1 MSKGMY
7 SFVAYP
13 ESSDI
18 DKITETLTGSG
29 AEWAWILH
37 DKDNDKD
44 GNPKKPHWHIL
55 AGWENHFPTWR
66 DFKRMCKEVGAV
78 AVSSEKCLVHD
89 CAGVEAYLDHHNEPE
104 KYQYSPDDIH
114 ISECF
119 DSSSY
124 QTKEMQRTKSR
135 QARKQAAADADVET
149 FTAWMDFVSEQDCED
164 FATLIQLARVNRP
177 ELLAYMTSN
186 TYVCKSYLDSLRN
199 CGGNR
204 WRLEKKELTAKLRA
218 TEKQEEQACASLDH
232 WKFEWGKLLIETYNL
247 RELMR
252 RYAAM
257 VGDAVPEW
265 YEIAANDGDFPEKE
279 AGFKNIREF
288 TIYFKEEY
296 KNEV

>member
-7 SFVAYP
+7 SFIAYP
-13 ESSDI
+13 ESADI
-18 DKITETLTGSG
+18 DRITETLTGAG

-37 DKDNDKD
+37 DKDTDKD
-44 GNPKKPHWHIL
+44 GNPKKAHWHIL

-66 DFKRMCKEVGAV
+66 DFKRMTKEVGAV

-89 CAGVEAYLDHHNEPE
+89 CDGMETYLDHHEKPE

-119 DSSSY
+119 DSASY

-135 QARKQAAADADVET
+135 QARKQAVADADVEI
-149 FTAWMDFVSEQDCED
+149 FTAWMDFVNEQDCED
-164 FATLIQLARVNRP
+164 FATLVQLARASRL
-177 ELLAYMTSN
+177 ELFAYMMAN
-186 TYVCKSYLDSLRN
+186 VYICKSYLDSLRN

-204 WRLEKKELTAKLRA
+204 WRFEKKELESQIKTLRGV
-218 TEKQEEQACASLDH
+218 CDH
-232 WKFEWGKLLIETYNL
+232 DIEIINYWKFEWGKLLIENYNL

-265 YEIAANDGDFPEKE
+265 YEIAASDGEFPEKE

-288 TIYFKEEY
+288 INYFKEEY
-296 KNEV
+296 KDEI